1 MIIEYKN
8 GERIVTNNTI
18 ADKIADANYY
28 LGIAMAS
35 GNTRNKRKWL
45 KRLRE
50 LNEMADKLSCI
61 LDDEHSGGLDL
72 NTGLGIDH

>member
-8 GERIVTNNTI
+8 GEQIISHNTL

-28 LGIAMAS
+28 LGVAMAT

-45 KRLRE
+45 KRLKE
-50 LNEMADKLSCI
+50 LNALADQQTNS
-61 LDDEHSGGLDL
+61 
-72 NTGLGIDH
+72 NT

>member
-8 GERIVTNNTI
+8 GERIITHNSL

-28 LGIAMAS
+28 LGCAMAS

-45 KRLRE
+45 KRLKE
-50 LNEMADKLSCI
+50 LETQAKMQELV
-61 LDDEHSGGLDL
+61 
-72 NTGLGIDH
+72 